1 MSSTS
6 SAEEIE
12 QDEKSMRRPLLSEI
26 PTLSGTSSSIEED
39 KERNDE
45 AQLVLMAE
53 HDREYKKK
61 PIHKRVLEELRLL
74 LAFATA
80 FILHS
85 APPERCFISRACF
98 ACLCLF
104 VGGTVWRCRSA

>member
-26 PTLSGTSSSIEED
+26 PTLSGTSSIEED